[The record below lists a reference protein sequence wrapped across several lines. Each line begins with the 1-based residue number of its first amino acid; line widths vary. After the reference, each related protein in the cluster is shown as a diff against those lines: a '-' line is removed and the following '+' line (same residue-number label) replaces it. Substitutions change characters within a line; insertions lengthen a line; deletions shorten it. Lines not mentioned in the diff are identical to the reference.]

1 MSVQYLFNSCGDW
14 IAFRKGEFVFD
25 TDGNWLGWLPWG
37 DLEIVDVSGEY
48 LGTIE
53 SDRLYRFKNRP
64 YRGYSG
70 HSDSPDY
77 PGYPG
82 YPDHPGCSL
91 LPSFAEDINIAK
103 LERSKR

>member
-1 MSVQYLFNSCGDW
+1 MSVQYLFNSYGDW

-53 SDRLYRFKNRP
+53 SDRLYR
-64 YRGYSG
+64 
-70 HSDSPDY
+70 
-77 PGYPG
+77 
-82 YPDHPGCSL
+82 L
-91 LPSFAEDINIAK
+91 LLKTCPSINAASVVNFCWMI
-103 LERSKR
+103 L